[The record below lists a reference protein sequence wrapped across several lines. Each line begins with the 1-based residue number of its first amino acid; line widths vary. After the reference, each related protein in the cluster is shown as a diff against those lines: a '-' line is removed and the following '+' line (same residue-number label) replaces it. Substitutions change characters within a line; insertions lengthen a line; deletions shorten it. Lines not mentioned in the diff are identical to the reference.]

1 MKCHVLKAS
10 YCHKKVPLEGG
21 ALIIL
26 LFQYTFMVKK
36 KFKDIIVMLYA
47 NEFPY
52 IISVS
57 EWWYILLLGLFKY
70 STLYKTYFV
79 LSQNC
84 GFQVFLLFSFSSSLF
99 KCMII
104 KSIPSVL
111 KPKKYITKTKKN
123 HMEDNYIILLNKF

>member
-1 MKCHVLKAS
+1 MQMNFPIS
-10 YCHKKVPLEGG
+10 
-21 ALIIL
+21 
-26 LFQYTFMVKK
+26 FQFLNDTFCYWVYSST
-36 KFKDIIVMLYA
+36 VH
-47 NEFPY
+47 Y
-52 IISVS
+52 IKH
-57 EWWYILLLGLFKY
+57 L
-70 STLYKTYFV
+70 V

-111 KPKKYITKTKKN
+111 KPKKYIAKTKPKN